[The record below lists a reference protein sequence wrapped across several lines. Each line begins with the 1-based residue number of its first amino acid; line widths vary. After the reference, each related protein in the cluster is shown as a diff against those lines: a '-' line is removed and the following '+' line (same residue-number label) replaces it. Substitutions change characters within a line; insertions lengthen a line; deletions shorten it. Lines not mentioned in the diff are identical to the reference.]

1 MGKVIGVCGLIGSGK
16 GTVADILVEQYGY
29 EKLSF
34 ADRLKDGAA
43 AIFGW
48 PRDLLEGDTKES
60 RDWREVPDT
69 FWTSELGREI
79 TPRLVL
85 QLMGT
90 ECMRKGFDEDIWVLL
105 IKQKIQA
112 NPEKNWV
119 IPDVRFEN
127 EQDMIRNVGGEV
139 WQVRRG
145 TELPE
150 WWDTAVKSRD
160 NPTRSPMCF
169 SSVVH
174 PSEWHWVD
182 EDSAFDVIIENN
194 ATLEHLAA
202 MVRLGLFKR

>member
-16 GTVADILVEQYGY
+16 GTVADILVDKYGF

-48 PRDLLEGDTKES
+48 PRDLLEGDTKAS
-60 RDWREVPDT
+60 RDWREEADP
-69 FWTSELGREI
+69 FWTAELGKTI
-79 TPRLVL
+79 TPRYVL
-85 QLMGT
+85 QVMGT
-90 ECMRKGFDEDIWVLL
+90 ECMRNGFAQDIWVLL

-112 NPEKNWV
+112 SPEKNWV

-127 EQDMIRNVGGEV
+127 EQDMIRGIGGEI

-145 TELPE
+145 DLPT
-150 WWDTAVKSRD
+150 WWDEAVLSRD
-160 NPTRSPMCF
+160 NPDRTPMCF
-169 SSVVH
+169 RSDVH

-182 EDSAFDVIIENN
+182 QDKKFDVIIENN
-194 ATLEHLAA
+194 STLADLAT
-202 MVRLGLFKR
+202 MVELGLSK

>member
-16 GTVADILVEQYGY
+16 GTVADILVEQYEF

-48 PRDLLEGDTKES
+48 PRELLEGDTKES

-69 FWTSELGREI
+69 FWTSELGKEI
-79 TPRLVL
+79 TPRYVL
-85 QLMGT
+85 QVMGT
-90 ECMRKGFDEDIWVLL
+90 ECMRNGFAQDIWVLL

-127 EQDMIRNVGGEV
+127 EQDMIRSVGGEI

-145 TELPE
+145 TELPD
-150 WWDTAVKSRD
+150 WWDKAVQSRD
-160 NPTRSPMCF
+160 NPERSPMCF
-169 SSVVH
+169 SSSVH

-182 EDSAFDVIIENN
+182 EDRQFDVIIENN